1 MRKSRLCDESGG
13 WRILM
18 NYGNGLL
25 VGGRAE
31 ALCESRTPGED
42 G

>member
-13 WRILM
+13 WKILM
-18 NYGNGLL
+18 SYGNGL
-25 VGGRAE
+25 VDGRAE
-31 ALCESRTPGED
+31 ALCESRIPGED